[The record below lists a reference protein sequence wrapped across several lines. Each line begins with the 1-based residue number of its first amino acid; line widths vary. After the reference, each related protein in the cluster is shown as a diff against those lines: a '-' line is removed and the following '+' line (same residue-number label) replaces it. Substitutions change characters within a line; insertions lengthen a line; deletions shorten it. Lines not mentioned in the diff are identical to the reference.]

1 MEIFYRK
8 KYIKYKSKYTNILK
22 SNPDLYLDLDLKGG
36 DNLTNIKPI
45 KPIKPIKVITQTIDV
60 RIDLTKT
67 YMKSNYFFP
76 EDDEWNGIVDV
87 KTIIQ

>member
-1 MEIFYRK
+1 MNKINK
-8 KYIKYKSKYTNILK
+8 KIKNKISPTKK
-22 SNPDLYLDLDLKGG
+22 V
-36 DNLTNIKPI
+36 IKPI

-76 EDDEWNGIVDV
+76 EDDEWNGIVDI